1 MTTIDPEEIVKK
13 YIAAKDNHDWDAL
26 VALLA
31 PDYTSSDPSVAEP
44 VKGIEA
50 IRQYFGMLELV
61 DMKTKILTMMSKGN
75 DVAAELAVACTIKPT
90 AQLAGQISLPTGHS
104 FEIKFAKFYR
114 VNSEGLLVEEREYSD
129 TAAKFQALGK
139 EGAAAFQ
146 ALGEK
151 AVTLS
156 RTHGKKT

>member
-1 MTTIDPEEIVKK
+1 MTRVDPEDVVKK
-13 YIAAKDNHDWDAL
+13 YIAAKDRHDWDAL

-31 PDYTSSDPSVAEP
+31 PEYMSCDPSVPEP

-50 IRQYFGMLELV
+50 VRQYFGMLEHV

-75 DVAAELAVACTIKPT
+75 DVAAELSVVCTIKG
-90 AQLAGQISLPTGHS
+90 ADKFAGLTLIPADHS

-114 VNSEGLLVEEREYSD
+114 VNSEGLLAEEREYSD
-129 TAAKFQALGK
+129 TAAKFQALGE

-151 AVTLS
+151 TVATS
-156 RTHGKKT
+156 HTPGEKA